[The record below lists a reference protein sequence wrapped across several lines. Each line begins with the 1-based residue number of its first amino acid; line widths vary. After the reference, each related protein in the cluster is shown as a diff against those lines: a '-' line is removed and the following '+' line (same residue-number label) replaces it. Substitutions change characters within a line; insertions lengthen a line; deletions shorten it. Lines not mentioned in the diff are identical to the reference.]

1 MNDVKFISAFLKR
14 HDIPYLAMLVLQDDV
29 GLNLPLLNTA
39 KVTFKNRRWLLTFE
53 PLNVKHA

>member
-14 HDIPYLAMLVLQDDV
+14 YDIPYLAMLVLRDEA

-39 KVTFKNRRWLLTFE
+39 KVTFMNSRWLLTF
-53 PLNVKHA
+53 